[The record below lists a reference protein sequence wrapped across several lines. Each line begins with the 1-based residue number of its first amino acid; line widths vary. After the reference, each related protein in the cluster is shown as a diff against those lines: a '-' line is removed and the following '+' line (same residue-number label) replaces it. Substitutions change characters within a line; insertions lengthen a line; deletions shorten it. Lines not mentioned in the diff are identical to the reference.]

1 MVKDAAY
8 NLEIRLQRIDEKITT
23 LASHHSTLLEDSSI
37 DLQDEKAVIMQCL
50 RICERATS
58 YIQSLQNEKPI
69 LQREA
74 LGQSAGDLPHR
85 FEAQLLT
92 QKTLTETRN
101 KLVETTGPLQE
112 RLDSATFNKSPD
124 RESEML
130 RLKEEIDLS
139 KQCLEV
145 CKKATNEVSSQKIHV
160 IEEVIA
166 DNDCDLMVVTA
177 LADLFHAGGVKSKGR
192 SMQLVG
198 SVSDDAIRE
207 MSKDY
212 YGNRFG
218 ALAGHLEVKTLP
230 SIYHKDV
237 NDDGT

>member
-218 ALAGHLEVKTLP
+218 ALAGYLEVKTLL